1 MRANQAVHRVATM
14 CRVLDVSSSG
24 YYAWRSRRPSC
35 RAIQD
40 AALCEQIRASH
51 ERSRGTYGAP
61 RVWADLRAGGVVVS
75 RKRVARSMR
84 ALGLA
89 GVSRR
94 RPIVTTRRSDQARP
108 APDLVER
115 VFTAKGPN
123 RLWVSDIT
131 YVPTAA
137 GFVYL
142 AVVVDVWSRRVVG
155 WSMASHLR
163 TELVLAAL
171 EMALRQ
177 RRPTEVIHHSDQ
189 GCQYTSIAFGK
200 RCREAGVKPS
210 TGSVGDCY
218 DNAMCESFF
227 ATLECELLGRRRF
240 LTRQEA
246 RKEVFEFLEGWYN
259 PHRRHSALG
268 YLSPAEFERRH
279 LAERLEVAA

>member
-24 YYAWRSRRPSC
+24 YYAWRSRRPSR
-35 RAIQD
+35 RAVQD

-75 RKRVARSMR
+75 RKRVARLMR

-123 RLWVSDIT
+123 RLWVADIT

-155 WSMASHLR
+155 WS
-163 TELVLAAL
+163 
-171 EMALRQ
+171 
-177 RRPTEVIHHSDQ
+177 
-189 GCQYTSIAFGK
+189 
-200 RCREAGVKPS
+200 
-210 TGSVGDCY
+210 
-218 DNAMCESFF
+218 
-227 ATLECELLGRRRF
+227 RRR
-240 LTRQEA
+240 TCA
-246 RKEVFEFLEGWYN
+246 PSWYWQ
-259 PHRRHSALG
+259 RWRWRWGSAG
-268 YLSPAEFERRH
+268 PPR
-279 LAERLEVAA
+279 